1 MAHSSAKVVP
11 ESTVIWIKNNPLA
24 ALLGGV
30 IIATLIY
37 FFGFVP
43 LFSAGTEST
52 AVWAWK
58 AWNSETNYEHARL
71 ILPIAAFIIWWE
83 RDKLKSAPLGTSAW
97 GWLFIIFGLFLFVAA
112 ARTVQGRVAIT
123 SVPFLLFGIV
133 LVLWGRSIARVV
145 LFPIAFLLLAVPL
158 NFLAQATTK
167 LQFLETGTATTI
179 ANLIGIH
186 VQAIGTVMQAADNS
200 FTFQVDEGCSGIRS
214 LMAITMLSAIY
225 AHFFQNRLWKKLL
238 VFGAAIFFAIA
249 GNAGR
254 LVSICVIARFF
265 GQDLAGGPY
274 HAISGYLSFPFAI
287 GVMLLF
293 GHLLN
298 MKPSQAQDAV
308 TQKEAASYDY

>member
-1 MAHSSAKVVP
+1 METKQSSL
-11 ESTVIWIKNNPLA
+11 ESGIEWVKQNSLA
-24 ALLGGV
+24 TLFGAA
-30 IIATLIY
+30 IIATLVY
-37 FFGFVP
+37 FFGFVR
-43 LFSAGTEST
+43 LFSVGTEST
-52 AVWAWK
+52 AVWAWR
-58 AWNSETNYEHARL
+58 AWNPENNYEHARL
-71 ILPIAAFIIWWE
+71 IIPIAAFIIWWE
-83 RDKLKSAPLGTSAW
+83 RDKLKNALVGSSAW
-97 GWLFIIFGLFLFVAA
+97 GWLFIIVGLFLYFAA
-112 ARTVQGRVAIT
+112 ARTIQGRVAIT
-123 SVPFLLFGIV
+123 AVPFLLFGIV
-133 LVLWGRSIARVV
+133 LVLWGRPIARVV
-145 LFPIAFLLLAVPL
+145 LFPIAFLFLAVPL

-167 LQFLETGTATTI
+167 LQFLETGTATAI

-186 VQAIGTVMQAADNS
+186 VKAVGTVMQAADNS

-238 VFGAAIFFAIA
+238 VFAAAILFAIA

-298 MKPSQAQDAV
+298 MKPSQAKGDV
-308 TQKEAASYDY
+308 TQKEAVSV